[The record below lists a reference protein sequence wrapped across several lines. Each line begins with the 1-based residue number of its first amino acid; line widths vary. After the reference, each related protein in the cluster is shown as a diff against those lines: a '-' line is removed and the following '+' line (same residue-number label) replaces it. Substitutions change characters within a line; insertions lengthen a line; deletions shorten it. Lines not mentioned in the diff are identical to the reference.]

1 VEDGEALAEIA
12 ERLFLRILLFLF
24 LQWPDCGIL
33 KEQDQLGEP
42 FMAKDP
48 EEWFR
53 QADYDLETAE
63 DLFNGGRYFY
73 AVFMSHLSI
82 EKALKGI
89 YQAKLKEIPPRV
101 HHLVYL
107 LNKIGMKPPEIQ
119 AKFLIKL
126 NEASVATRYPEALEI
141 LKKDYT
147 QSVVKDILLK
157 SKEVLEW
164 IKNQR

>member
-1 VEDGEALAEIA
+1 MS
-12 ERLFLRILLFLF
+12 
-24 LQWPDCGIL
+24 
-33 KEQDQLGEP
+33 KN
-42 FMAKDP
+42 P

-63 DLFNGGRYFY
+63 YMFDGGRYFY
-73 AVFMSHLSI
+73 SVFMCHLSI
-82 EKALKGI
+82 EKALKGL
-89 YQAKLKEIPPRV
+89 YQDRVKEPPPKV
-101 HHLVYL
+101 HNLVYL
-107 LNKIGMKPPEIQ
+107 LNKIAIKPPEVQ

-126 NEASVATRYPEALEI
+126 NEASVPTRYPETLEL

-147 QSVVKDILLK
+147 QGVVKDILFK